1 MGAGACEMRG
11 RYIAGEVTGGVR
23 GVACV
28 CWSDPSRPR
37 SPSTRSHSWPSRPPS
52 RRPRGTACW
61 PFNAPP
67 PPRCDPRPHPAPSH
81 PLTGAGGGGRALR
94 GQPRARCPVWER
106 WGGKGIERG
115 GRGREGV
122 GGGRRTAPAGGVGG
136 GGGVV
141 PPRGGWRGK
150 GRDSPEAA
158 CTRAPFRTDRD
169 RKVQKD
175 GGEPLA
181 CVRTF
186 LQLRRGDRTEK
197 GAHWQRAADTIFPN
211 HASDWSQV
219 LIPGKLIGGW

>member
-1 MGAGACEMRG
+1 MASRARAAQSGN
-11 RYIAGEVTGGVR
+11 VGGVR
-23 GVACV
+23 ALSGGGVGGKA
-28 CWSDPSRPR
+28 W
-37 SPSTRSHSWPSRPPS
+37 
-52 RRPRGTACW
+52 
-61 PFNAPP
+61 
-67 PPRCDPRPHPAPSH
+67 
-81 PLTGAGGGGRALR
+81 GGGGVPLL
-94 GQPRARCPVWER
+94 Q
-106 WGGKGIERG
+106 GGL
-115 GRGREGV
+115 
-122 GGGRRTAPAGGVGG
+122 GG